1 MPLVPQ
7 FTVVPTSNPA
17 ALLLTDTSTGSDGA
31 VTDRQIL
38 IFNSAGNQIPGSP
51 FDWPLAQASITIAPL
66 TADMGLNII
75 VNWNNSGGAPLYTKS
90 QLFAATQYAEQF
102 FYSLTQQQAAT
113 TNLNILNDFPY
124 FTNKSK
130 LRTLIDSAVQAIAVG
145 ADIFSA
151 QFCISIYQQ
160 MLNNPNLF
168 F

>member
-1 MPLVPQ
+1 MPLVPS
-7 FTVVPTSNPA
+7 FTVAPTSNPA
-17 ALLLTDTSTGSDGA
+17 ALLLTDTSTGSDVA
-31 VTDRQIL
+31 ITDRQIQ
-38 IFNSAGNQIPGSP
+38 IFNAAGVQIVGSP
-51 FDWPLAQASITIAPL
+51 FDWPIAQASITLTPL
-66 TADMGLNII
+66 AADAALNIQ
-75 VNWNNSGGAPLYTKS
+75 VNWNNSSGAPLYTKS
-90 QLFAATQYAEQF
+90 QLFAAVQYAEQF

-124 FTNKSK
+124 FENKSK

-145 ADIFSA
+145 LDIFSA

>member
-1 MPLVPQ
+1 MPLVPS
-7 FTVVPTSNPA
+7 FTVAPTSNAA
-17 ALLLTDTSTGSDGA
+17 ALLLTDTSTGSDVA
-31 VTDRQIL
+31 VVDRKIL
-38 IFNSAGNQIPGSP
+38 IFNAAGAPITGSP
-51 FDWPLAQASITIAPL
+51 FDWPIANASITITPL
-66 TADMGLNII
+66 TADQALNIQI
-75 VNWNNSGGAPLYTKS
+75 DWNNVSVVALYTKS
-90 QLFAATQYAEQF
+90 QLFAAVQYAEQF

-130 LRTLIDSAVQAIAVG
+130 LRVLIDSAIQAITTG
-145 ADIFSA
+145 ADIFSS